1 MKDSGKLNTEQK
13 QLILQSLAEFK
24 TLSEI
29 QLMLMNEFEV
39 DVSLQ
44 NISNYKTRY
53 LDEIKE
59 IRRKYLWNLGEQASY
74 HKRWRIA
81 VRERML
87 RKILDKGEIEYFNV
101 ADRILNSI
109 RAESDSIILPPDDRE
124 LGLF

>member
-13 QLILQSLAEFK
+13 QLILQALAEFK

-39 DVSLQ
+39 EVSVQ

-53 LDEIKE
+53 LNEIKE
-59 IRRKYLWNLGEQASY
+59 IRIKYLRNLGEQASY

-81 VRERML
+81 MRERML
-87 RKILDKGEIEYFNV
+87 RKIIDKGEIEYFSV

-109 RAESDSIILPPDDRE
+109 RSEADAFFLFPDDRD